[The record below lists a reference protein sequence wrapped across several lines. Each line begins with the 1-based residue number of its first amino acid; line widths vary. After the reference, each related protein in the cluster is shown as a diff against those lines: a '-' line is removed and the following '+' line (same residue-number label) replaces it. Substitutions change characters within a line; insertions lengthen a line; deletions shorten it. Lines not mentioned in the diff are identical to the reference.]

1 MRWPPV
7 AAGQGL
13 CMPSKLLLL
22 LALLLAWNCPAL
34 GADISVPSGV
44 AALSEPAQLDPVP
57 RRGTLYRV
65 RHDGKTSY
73 LFGTIHVGKQDFFPL
88 EPEVTRALADSSA
101 LVIELD
107 IRDNAPFQLALDK
120 HGIYP
125 LGETIVQHLKPDTL
139 NRLLAAL
146 GRAGISLHT
155 VERYKPWL
163 IANLLVGAELERHGF
178 ERSRAVEYFLLDA
191 AKKQD
196 KMVRELESADYQLA
210 LFDSMNDAQQET
222 YLRENLGDLDDGD
235 ALKKSEDLIS
245 AWSSADAPR
254 IAAVLHELT
263 TGDTVSAS
271 FMQKMLLGKRNPEMA
286 SSIERIMQD
295 DQVAFVG
302 VGLLHLV
309 GDQGLPQLLRQRGYE
324 VEKLY

>member
-1 MRWPPV
+1 
-7 AAGQGL
+7 
-13 CMPSKLLLL
+13 MPSKLLLL
-22 LALLLAWNCPAL
+22 LTLLLAWSLPACS
-34 GADISVPSGV
+34 ADISVASG
-44 AALSEPAQLDPVP
+44 ATALSEPAQLDLVP

-65 RHDGKTSY
+65 RHGGKTSY

-107 IRDNAPFQLALDK
+107 IRDSAPFQLALDK
-120 HGIYP
+120 HGSYP
-125 LGETIVQHLKPDTL
+125 AGDTIVQHLKPDTL
-139 NRLLAAL
+139 NQLVSAL

-163 IANLLVGAELERHGF
+163 VANLLVGAELERHGF
-178 ERSRAVEYFLLDA
+178 ERSHAVEYFLLDL

-196 KMVRELESADYQLA
+196 KAVRELESADYQLA
-210 LFDSMNDAQQET
+210 LFDSMNDAQQER
-222 YLRENLGDLDDGD
+222 YLRENLNDLDDG
-235 ALKKSEDLIS
+235 ASLKKSEDLIS

-263 TGDTVSAS
+263 TGDTVSAA
-271 FMQKMLLGKRNPEMA
+271 FMQNMLLGKRNPEMA
-286 SSIERIMQD
+286 SSIERIMRD

-309 GDQGLPQLLRQRGYE
+309 GDQGLPQLLKQRGYE

>member
-1 MRWPPV
+1 LTIATGKGCR
-7 AAGQGL
+7 
-13 CMPSKLLLL
+13 MPSTLLWLL
-22 LALLLAWNCPAL
+22 TLLLAWTMPAR
-34 GADISVPSGV
+34 GADISVASDV
-44 AALSEPAQLDPVP
+44 AGLSEPARLDPVP

-65 RHDGKTSY
+65 RHAGKTSY

-88 EPEVTRALADSSA
+88 EPEVTRALAASHA

-125 LGETIVQHLKPDTL
+125 ASQTIVEHLQPDTL

-178 ERSRAVEYFLLDA
+178 ERSNAVEYFLLDA

-196 KMVRELESADYQLA
+196 KTVRELESADYQLA
-210 LFDSMNDAQQET
+210 LFDSMNDAQQES
-222 YLRENLGDLDDGD
+222 YLRENLNDLDDG
-235 ALKKSEDLIS
+235 ASLKKSVDLIS
-245 AWSSADAPR
+245 AWSAADAPR
-254 IAAVLHELT
+254 IAAVLRELT
-263 TGDTVSAS
+263 TGDTVSAA
-271 FMQKMLLGKRNPEMA
+271 FMQNMLLGKRNPEMA

-309 GDQGLPQLLRQRGYE
+309 GDQGLPQLLRQRGYD